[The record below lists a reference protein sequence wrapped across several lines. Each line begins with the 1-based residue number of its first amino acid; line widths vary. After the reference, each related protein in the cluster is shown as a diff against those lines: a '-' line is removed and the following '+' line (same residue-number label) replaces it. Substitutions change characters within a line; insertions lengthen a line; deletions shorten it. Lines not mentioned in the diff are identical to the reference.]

1 MNFDEYC
8 FNEALISNDLKELKN
23 LYKQYRDFTLEL
35 YFKIMNS
42 EKAKQES
49 PINFVIGSTLK
60 EFIEL
65 LDGMYI
71 LSNKFSIKNIMPL
84 TRKLFELYLQIAFIL
99 IDKDSEKKALIFV
112 LKNIQ
117 INRLNNWDKFC
128 DGLKKSSNGYL
139 GMTNIDV
146 QECIELIAKIRT
158 YNWYTVYDK
167 KIKKLDQLA
176 EEVDKYMD
184 KEIFNGQS
192 NKFFYDTIYNPL
204 SREAHGN
211 ASIKDV
217 ITVNETNTLMPFRS
231 PINCSV
237 NFSVCTVCMSFLTI
251 LLMRY
256 YLIDKETFDKFMN
269 IYQPQ
274 NINKINMADKVVE
287 NNFYVEL
294 KKH

>member
-1 MNFDEYC
+1 MSYNEYC
-8 FNEALISNDLKELKN
+8 FNETLIPNDLKELKN

-49 PINFVIGSTLK
+49 PINLVIGSTLK

-71 LSNKFSIKNIMPL
+71 LSNKFSTKNIMPL

-128 DGLKKSSNGYL
+128 DDLRKSSNGYL
-139 GMTNIDV
+139 GRTNIDV

-176 EEVDKYMD
+176 EEIDKYMD
-184 KEIFNGQS
+184 KNIFNEQS
-192 NKFFYDTIYNPL
+192 NKIFYDIIYNPL
-204 SREAHGN
+204 SRETHGN

-217 ITVNETNTLMPFRS
+217 IIVDKTNTLMPFRS

-274 NINKINMADKVVE
+274 NINKINIADKVVE

-294 KKH
+294 EKH